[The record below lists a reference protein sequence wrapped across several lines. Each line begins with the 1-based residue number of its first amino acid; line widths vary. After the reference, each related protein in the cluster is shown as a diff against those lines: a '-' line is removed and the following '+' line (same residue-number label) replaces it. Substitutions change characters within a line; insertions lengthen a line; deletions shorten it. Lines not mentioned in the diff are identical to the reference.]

1 MIWRRLV
8 CDLLRIAMFRLLYF
22 PFISFSLAFSI
33 SNIRYLV
40 NIVTLAVFKFLFPFN
55 RLLSDNQ
62 ISSIGTRVFSISNKK
77 LFM

>member
-1 MIWRRLV
+1 MISV
-8 CDLLRIAMFRLLYF
+8 LLIGMFKLLCF
-22 PFISFSLAFSI
+22 PFISFPLAFSI
-33 SNIRYLV
+33 TNIRYLV

>member
-1 MIWRRLV
+1 MIAV
-8 CDLLRIAMFRLLYF
+8 LLIGMFSLLYF

-40 NIVTLAVFKFLFPFN
+40 NTVTLAVFKFLFFFN
-55 RLLSDNQ
+55 RFLSDNQ

-77 LFM
+77 LLM